1 MSLKTHGDSPQE
13 ENAFSFVKLGN
24 MTPAPPTTVKAAT
37 GNTARS
43 PSFQPSFSS
52 VSPPFKQVEVPAA
65 RALLSLVGGGQ
76 VNREGATAQRT
87 RD

>member
-24 MTPAPPTTVKAAT
+24 MIPPPPTVKAAT

-43 PSFQPSFSS
+43 PSFQPSFTS
-52 VSPPFKQVEVPAA
+52 VSPPFKWVEVPAA
-65 RALLSLVGGGQ
+65 RALLLSLVGGGQ